1 MLQVTYGTMK
11 FWDTNTLSD
20 TVFLPVSVLTS
31 VYTFSGKLPLILL
44 LAQGVPRV
52 QGRKEENKN
61 IHTFPYNISQNLI
74 GYGVFTLTHSCKALN

>member
-20 TVFLPVSVLTS
+20 TLFLPVFLPVFIL
-31 VYTFSGKLPLILL
+31 FLEMPLILL

-74 GYGVFTLTHSCKALN
+74 GYGVFTLTHSCKTLS

>member
-31 VYTFSGKLPLILL
+31 VYTFSGNAINTIIS
-44 LAQGVPRV
+44 PRGPTGARKE
-52 QGRKEENKN
+52 GRKQK
-61 IHTFPYNISQNLI
+61 HTYIS
-74 GYGVFTLTHSCKALN
+74 S

>member
-20 TVFLPVSVLTS
+20 TVFLPVFILFVEM
-31 VYTFSGKLPLILL
+31 PLILL

-74 GYGVFTLTHSCKALN
+74 GYGVFTLTHSCKTLS